1 MTLLRST
8 VLSLL
13 FLSAASCTDG
23 PATFATWLGASDKP
37 QKAPAF
43 YYGLC
48 DPSTGSTCSAET
60 LRETTESVLREVV
73 DRPGSVVRLWMQGRT
88 IEETRLV
95 ATATVPVF
103 RVTGRRARAE
113 AEDRWI
119 TEERDAFCRAAEPGL
134 RKRIRRSPIAE
145 SLGLIALASRATRG
159 ERHIF
164 AITDALEVSDYGEFE
179 CGHLPKPDRFARLLD
194 AHRVLPHGSLAG
206 IDVRF
211 CHVDLGAIDGGRCAV
226 SLARAAEV
234 RAIWHAALAAAG
246 ATHIEIRPGAL
257 ESQTTTTAKESSNVQ
272 TIQ

>member
-1 MTLLRST
+1 MRRHALPALALVAVAACGKTGGT
-8 VLSLL
+8 VGEW
-13 FLSAASCTDG
+13 F
-23 PATFATWLGASDKP
+23 GASDKP
-37 QKAPAF
+37 QKPPVF
-43 YYGLC
+43 SEQLC

-73 DRPGSVVRLWMQGRT
+73 DRPGSIVRLWMQGRS
-88 IEETRLV
+88 IEGTRPV

-113 AEDRWI
+113 AENRWVA
-119 TEERDAFCRAAEPGL
+119 EERDAFCRAAEPGL

-145 SLGLIALASRATRG
+145 SLGVIALASPSTRG
-159 ERHIF
+159 KRQIV
-164 AITDALEVSDYGEFE
+164 AITDGLEVSDYGEFE
-179 CGHLPKPDRFARLLD
+179 CGHLPKPDRFARLL
-194 AHRVLPHGSLAG
+194 ATHRVLPHGSLAG
-206 IDVRF
+206 VDVRF

-246 ATHIEIRPGAL
+246 ATHINIRPGAL
-257 ESQTTTTAKESSNVQ
+257 ESQTTTTAKESGNVQ

>member
-1 MTLLRST
+1 MRRHVLPLLAL
-8 VLSLL
+8 VI
-13 FLSAASCTDG
+13 AAGCGKTTIGDWFG
-23 PATFATWLGASDKP
+23 ATDKP

-43 YYGLC
+43 YEQLC
-48 DPSTGSTCSAET
+48 DPSSGSTCSAET

-88 IEETRLV
+88 IEGTRLV
-95 ATATVPVF
+95 GTATVPVF
-103 RVTGRRARAE
+103 RVTGRRARAD
-113 AEDRWI
+113 AENRWI
-119 TEERDAFCRAAEPGL
+119 VEERDAFCRAAEPGL

-145 SLGLIALASRATRG
+145 SLGVIALASPPARG
-159 ERHIF
+159 ERHIV

-179 CGHLPKPDRFARLLD
+179 CGRLPKPERFARLLD

-246 ATHIEIRPGAL
+246 ATHIDIRPGVL
-257 ESQTTTTAKESSNVQ
+257 ESQTTTSAKESSNVQ
-272 TIQ
+272 TIQPE